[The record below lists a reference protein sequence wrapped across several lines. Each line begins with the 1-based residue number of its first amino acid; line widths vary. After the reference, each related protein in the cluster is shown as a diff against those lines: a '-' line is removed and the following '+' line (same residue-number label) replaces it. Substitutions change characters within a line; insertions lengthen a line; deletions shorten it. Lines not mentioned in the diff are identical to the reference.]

1 MRCSPSPSPLI
12 VEIKVPGSP
21 QGSHGYDGL
30 NAAMTAQWREH
41 LALLLCYG
49 VIGACRL
56 HTMMLRYGL
65 AARVQIAAIPLTFVP
80 SRAGVAIALMCVAF
94 FLIPQPY
101 VEAGPEIEER
111 RAG

>member
-1 MRCSPSPSPLI
+1 
-12 VEIKVPGSP
+12 
-21 QGSHGYDGL
+21 
-30 NAAMTAQWREH
+30 
-41 LALLLCYG
+41 
-49 VIGACRL
+49 VIGAYCL

-65 AARVQIAAIPLTFVP
+65 AARVQIAAIPITFVA